1 MSTLITDQIQSLDGR
16 AILNNTGSILQVI
29 TATKDN
35 TSSTTPTDYV
45 DIGGLSISVLPYS
58 YSSKILIFFN
68 LNVGQSEN
76 STVFFKL
83 VRNST
88 DILFGKT
95 ISSNASESSN
105 INYGSTTAFSQNY
118 LDSPNSIYSTTYK
131 IQWAT
136 ENSSLAFINRTSSI
150 EKNTETSLISTIT
163 LMEVSA

>member
-1 MSTLITDQIQSLDGR
+1 MSTLILDQIQSLDGR

-35 TSSTTPTDYV
+35 TSSTTSTDYV
-45 DIGGLSISVLPYS
+45 DIGGLSLSIVPYS
-58 YSSKILIFFN
+58 LSSKILIFFN
-68 LNVGQSEN
+68 LSVGQSEN

-95 ISSNASESSN
+95 TSSNGSQTSN
-105 INYGSTTAFSQNY
+105 INYSSSTTAFSQNY

-136 ENSSLAFINRTSSI
+136 ENSSLAFINRTTSI
-150 EKNTETSLISTIT
+150 EQNTETSLISTIT
-163 LMEVSA
+163 LVSA

>member
-1 MSTLITDQIQSLDGR
+1 MSTLILDQIQSLDGR

-35 TSSTTPTDYV
+35 TSSTTSTDYV
-45 DIGGLSISVLPYS
+45 DIGGLGISIIPYS
-58 YSSKILIFFN
+58 LSSKILIFFN
-68 LNVGQSEN
+68 INVGQSEN

-95 ISSNASESSN
+95 ISSSNSETSN

-150 EKNTETSLISTIT
+150 GQNTEIPLISTIT

>member
-29 TATKDN
+29 TTTKNN
-35 TSSTTPTDYV
+35 TSSTTSTDYV
-45 DIGGLSISVLPYS
+45 DIGGLSLSIFPYS
-58 YSSKILIFFN
+58 ISSKILIFFN

-88 DILFGKT
+88 DILFGK
-95 ISSNASESSN
+95 SSETSN

-118 LDSPNSIYSTTYK
+118 LDSPNSIYQITYK
-131 IQWAT
+131 IKWAT
-136 ENSSLAFINRTSSI
+136 EKQSLAFINRTPSI
-150 EKNTETSLISTIT
+150 EENKEISLISTIT